1 MISSG
6 AAFVA
11 CALQGVAGGWRGG
24 VPLKT
29 RGVIFERV
37 SVFSVFRGRCRSAR
51 LRVRRVC
58 AKMNVER
65 VGVKNAAC
73 AAQLEDFEAMATVD
87 VVRYYIIVVAYTSRK
102 EFVKR
107 IESRAR

>member
-1 MISSG
+1 MVLTSVRERARRQPRVRVYRT
-6 AAFVA
+6 AA
-11 CALQGVAGGWRGG
+11 CGG

-29 RGVIFERV
+29 RGVIFERA

-65 VGVKNAAC
+65 VGVKNAAFV
-73 AAQLEDFEAMATVD
+73 AQLEDFEAMARTQYAS
-87 VVRYYIIVVAYTSRK
+87 RYYILC
-102 EFVKR
+102 
-107 IESRAR
+107 

>member
-65 VGVKNAAC
+65 VGVKNAAFV
-73 AAQLEDFEAMATVD
+73 AQLEDFEAMARTQYAS
-87 VVRYYIIVVAYTSRK
+87 RYYILC
-102 EFVKR
+102 
-107 IESRAR
+107 